1 MFLEPSPVN
10 VNSANLIMIVHSANC
25 TAIEQTHNKLTQ
37 ALLSAIA
44 HLSVPLK
51 IPKFFMA
58 RIFLVEDEDQLCKL
72 IVKWLKDESH
82 MVEVCGD
89 GDQALSRLSSEVF
102 DVIILDIMLPGLD
115 GLEVCKRFRST
126 GGATPILMLTAKRTL
141 DAKEAGLDSGADD
154 YLTKPFKLRELSAR
168 VRALLRR
175 QPAVLPAVL
184 RIDNLILDT
193 AATRVYRGETEIK
206 LVPKEFSLLQ
216 ILMKNAGTV
225 VKTDTLITSVWGINS
240 DVTIETIRSY
250 VRLLRQKIDQPGEN
264 SLIQT
269 VHGIGYRLGRQDV

>member
-1 MFLEPSPVN
+1 
-10 VNSANLIMIVHSANC
+10 
-25 TAIEQTHNKLTQ
+25 
-37 ALLSAIA
+37 
-44 HLSVPLK
+44 
-51 IPKFFMA
+51 MA